1 MPQTIDRGGVRK
13 SASPVLRP
21 RGRCGPVLLA
31 TFAGTPP
38 HPDATRLA
46 VEAAFEA
53 GATLLLADVVKRRRR
68 PRLRRRG
75 ANANAAKAPTPA
87 STPPLVPALHAAA
100 DLASEFAVRVERMR
114 VAAPRPVA
122 GLLRAVA
129 EYRPGLVV
137 FAPDPTALSRWRWRR
152 RRRYHGFVTALAR
165 EAPCLLWTAGERPG
179 QSSSQGA
186 PSVQPSRS

>member
-13 SASPVLRP
+13 SRSPVLPP

-38 HPDATRLA
+38 HLDATRLA
-46 VEAAFEA
+46 VEAAFET
-53 GATLLLADVVKRRRR
+53 GATLLLVDVVKRRR
-68 PRLRRRG
+68 PRLRDRG
-75 ANANAAKAPTPA
+75 AKARTAAPARAATPA
-87 STPPLVPALHAAA
+87 LVPALHAAA
-100 DLASEFAVRVERMR
+100 DLASEFAVRVERVR

-122 GLLRAVA
+122 GLLAAVA

-137 FAPDPTALSRWRWRR
+137 FAPDPTTLSRWRWRR
-152 RRRYHGFVTALAR
+152 RRRHHRFVTALAR
-165 EAPCLLWTAGERPG
+165 EAPCLLWTAGERPD